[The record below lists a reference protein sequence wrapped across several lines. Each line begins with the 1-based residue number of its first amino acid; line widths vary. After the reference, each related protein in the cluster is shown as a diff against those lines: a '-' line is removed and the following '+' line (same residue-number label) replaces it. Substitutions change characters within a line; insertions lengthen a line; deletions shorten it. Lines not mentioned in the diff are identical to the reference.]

1 MRWIL
6 VRHGIAWDRMAK
18 DCPPDPERPLT
29 LRGMVRTRA
38 AMRGLALQLDREE
51 LVLASSPYLRAMQ
64 SAEIAAEVFRA
75 QREVPGGKLKIHR
88 VDALS
93 PGGDFRDLCDGYR
106 WPRAQT
112 RILFGHSPD
121 LERFAAHLLQDIAI
135 KRRQTTSTAAFLKLK
150 KSGAICIQADS
161 PAGPCRLA
169 WVLPPRQLRE
179 LGRLFPDGSTASV
192 NQKLWA
198 KSERA
203 K

>member
-38 AMRGLALQLDREE
+38 AMRGLALQVGPE

-64 SAEIAAEVFRA
+64 SAEIAAEVFCA

-93 PGGDFRDLCDGYR
+93 PGGDVRELCDGYR

-135 KRRQTTSTAAFLKLK
+135 KRRHTSSAAAFLKLK
-150 KSGAICIQADS
+150 KSGAICIQAAS
-161 PAGPCRLA
+161 AAGPCRLA
-169 WVLPPRQLRE
+169 
-179 LGRLFPDGSTASV
+179 
-192 NQKLWA
+192 
-198 KSERA
+198 
-203 K
+203 